1 MDEPLIYIVD
11 DEPNVLA
18 SLKRFLINEGYS
30 VVTFADGSAALAA
43 LTEKAAAVI
52 LTDYMMPGIS
62 GIEVLQK
69 AREISPWMEDIDES
83 GRSSYLIPKGAKRK
97 VVGSQV
103 IIEPPSEYVARR
115 LYEIE
120 EYLQRRFKTIEGR
133 QEKFRKELEELKR
146 SIGRLEKDNRFSQDL
161 EALKGAVEEFSEFK
175 RIMEIFPY
183 DCLMYATKHGIQF
196 ISFAL
201 LKGLFCVQ

>member
-1 MDEPLIYIVD
+1 MKKLKIV
-11 DEPNVLA
+11 
-18 SLKRFLINEGYS
+18 SFFLVFMCCS
-30 VVTFADGSAALAA
+30 VVVFA
-43 LTEKAAAVI
+43 V
-52 LTDYMMPGIS
+52 
-62 GIEVLQK
+62 K

-133 QEKFRKELEELKR
+133 QEKFQKELEELKR

-175 RIMEIFPY
+175 RIMETPTVLPKEELVEEPDEFGEMAE
-183 DCLMYATKHGIQF
+183 DLEVMAEEEE
-196 ISFAL
+196 SR
-201 LKGLFCVQ
+201 